1 MDFSYK
7 KNDNQQLFK
16 SLEENPGFGILT
28 PQNYIPLYNLYFALS
43 PTNNNNIILNQRW
56 QLNRLNAQE
65 TTNIFKCSVK
75 DDKKK
80 R

>member
-16 SLEENPGFGILT
+16 SLEENPDFGILE

-43 PTNNNNIILNQRW
+43 PTNNNNIIGFMYPF
-56 QLNRLNAQE
+56 A
-65 TTNIFKCSVK
+65 
-75 DDKKK
+75 
-80 R
+80 